1 MERIE
6 SSLGRKF
13 YSPRKI
19 GKRDYSRNCSLSR
32 WITSRNV
39 RIIPSLRK
47 YTLQSAPL
55 NAVTGPIQRPRI
67 KDKYGNITRRP
78 RPPRDFSL
86 SDLSPRLSLLFQHY
100 LPPRVAPPPPMHL
113 ICSTIFSLPSYFTL
127 LPPPPL
133 FDNFSFPVTH
143 LPDWWWLQRMQHRYS
158 RNSYFSTL
166 DFAFEW
172 KISTLAPPLQDK
184 KRLFDNS

>member
-39 RIIPSLRK
+39 RVIPSLRK

-100 LPPRVAPPPPMHL
+100 LPPRVAPPPPPYAPYLFHHL
-113 ICSTIFSLPSYFTL
+113 FPSLLFHAS
-127 LPPPPL
+127 PPL
-133 FDNFSFPVTH
+133 SDNFSSPVTH
-143 LPDWWWLQRMQHRYS
+143 LPDWWWLRECNIDTRVTRISQPSILRSNGRYQAS
-158 RNSYFSTL
+158 
-166 DFAFEW
+166 
-172 KISTLAPPLQDK
+172 PPLQDK

>member
-39 RIIPSLRK
+39 RVIPSLRK

-100 LPPRVAPPPPMHL
+100 LPPRVAPPPPPYAPYLFHHL
-113 ICSTIFSLPSYFTL
+113 FPSLLFHAS
-127 LPPPPL
+127 PPL
-133 FDNFSFPVTH
+133 SDNFSFPVTH

>member
-6 SSLGRKF
+6 SSLGREF

-39 RIIPSLRK
+39 RVIPSLRK

-55 NAVTGPIQRPRI
+55 NAVTGPIQPPRI

-100 LPPRVAPPPPMHL
+100 LPPRVAPPLLCTLFVPPSFPFPL
-113 ICSTIFSLPSYFTL
+113 ISRFS
-127 LPPPPL
+127 PPL
-133 FDNFSFPVTH
+133 
-143 LPDWWWLQRMQHRYS
+143 R
-158 RNSYFSTL
+158 
-166 DFAFEW
+166 
-172 KISTLAPPLQDK
+172 
-184 KRLFDNS
+184 

>member
-6 SSLGRKF
+6 SSFGRKF

-39 RIIPSLRK
+39 RVIPSLRK

-78 RPPRDFSL
+78 RPPRDFFL

-100 LPPRVAPPPPMHL
+100 LPPRVAPPPPPPMHL

-127 LPPPPL
+127 LPPSPITFPPL
-133 FDNFSFPVTH
+133 
-143 LPDWWWLQRMQHRYS
+143 
-158 RNSYFSTL
+158 
-166 DFAFEW
+166 
-172 KISTLAPPLQDK
+172 
-184 KRLFDNS
+184 

>member
-6 SSLGRKF
+6 SSLGREF

-55 NAVTGPIQRPRI
+55 NAVTGPIQPPRI
-67 KDKYGNITRRP
+67 KDKYENITRRP
-78 RPPRDFSL
+78 RETFPSL
-86 SDLSPRLSLLFQHY
+86 IYRPGS
-100 LPPRVAPPPPMHL
+100 
-113 ICSTIFSLPSYFTL
+113 PSYFNIIYHRESRHPRLCTL
-127 LPPPPL
+127 FVPPSFPFPLISRFSPPPPL

-143 LPDWWWLQRMQHRYS
+143 LPDWWWLRECNIDTRVTRISQPSILRSNGRYQPS
-158 RNSYFSTL
+158 
-166 DFAFEW
+166 
-172 KISTLAPPLQDK
+172 PPLQDK